1 MTDRPPLPRMDRSN
15 FLSTEPDRVPAAL
28 QDAARLMTTTS
39 AEECLEQLLPQ
50 RASASTISSL
60 VSGIDHVGFM
70 ASPEEEGTLDSAAA
84 EAGFG
89 SNGHTFPSTI
99 LTRQL
104 AELAG
109 RTVPATIFE
118 ALAADPDRGSLRV
131 EVAIPRGIE
140 PNVLDDW
147 IRQGIGAHVAFGVS
161 SPARFGELGE
171 LVEAQGFRSPVS
183 LQGRPCTNPAA
194 GVTSL
199 FFDRRP
205 AEPLGLEFCHYA

>member
-1 MTDRPPLPRMDRSN
+1 
-15 FLSTEPDRVPAAL
+15 
-28 QDAARLMTTTS
+28 MTTTS

-50 RASASTISSL
+50 PASASAISSL

-70 ASPEEEGTLDSAAA
+70 AAPEDEGALNSAAA

-89 SNGHTFPSTI
+89 SDGHTFPSTI

-109 RTVPATIFE
+109 RAVPTTIFE

-140 PNVLDDW
+140 RNALDDW
-147 IRQGIGAHVAFGVS
+147 IRQGIGAHLAFGVS
-161 SPARFGELGE
+161 SPARFGVLGE
-171 LVEAQGFRSPVS
+171 LVEAQGFRSPGS
-183 LQGRPCTNPAA
+183 LQGRPCTNPAS

-205 AEPLGLEFCHYA
+205 EEPLGLEFCHYA

>member
-1 MTDRPPLPRMDRSN
+1 
-15 FLSTEPDRVPAAL
+15 
-28 QDAARLMTTTS
+28 MTTTS

-70 ASPEEEGTLDSAAA
+70 AAPEDEGALDSAAA

-89 SNGHTFPSTI
+89 SDGHAFPSTI

-104 AELAG
+104 AQLAG
-109 RTVPATIFE
+109 RTVPTTIFE
-118 ALAADPDRGSLRV
+118 ALAGDPDGGSLRV

-140 PNVLDDW
+140 RNVLDDW
-147 IRQGIGAHVAFGVS
+147 IRQGIGAHLAFGVS
-161 SPARFGELGE
+161 SPAHFGELIE
-171 LVEAQGFRSPVS
+171 LVEAQGFRSPAS
-183 LQGRPCTNPAA
+183 LQGDPCTNPASR
-194 GVTSL
+194 VTSL

-205 AEPLGLEFCHYA
+205 AEPLGLEFCHYAAQ

>member
-1 MTDRPPLPRMDRSN
+1 
-15 FLSTEPDRVPAAL
+15 
-28 QDAARLMTTTS
+28 MTTTS

-60 VSGIDHVGFM
+60 VSGIDHVGFI
-70 ASPEEEGTLDSAAA
+70 AAPEDEGALESAAA

-104 AELAG
+104 AQLAG
-109 RTVPATIFE
+109 RTVPTTIFE
-118 ALAADPDRGSLRV
+118 ALVADPDRGTLRV

-140 PNVLDDW
+140 RDFLDDW
-147 IRQGIGAHVAFGVS
+147 IRRGIGAHLAFGVS
-161 SPARFGELGE
+161 SPAQFGVLGE
-171 LVEAQGFRSPVS
+171 LVEAQGFRSPSS
-183 LQGRPCTNPAA
+183 LQGHPCTNPAS

>member
-1 MTDRPPLPRMDRSN
+1 
-15 FLSTEPDRVPAAL
+15 
-28 QDAARLMTTTS
+28 MTTTS

-50 RASASTISSL
+50 RALASTITSL

-70 ASPEEEGTLDSAAA
+70 AAPKDEEALDLAAA

-104 AELAG
+104 AQLAG
-109 RTVPATIFE
+109 RRVPTTIFE

-140 PNVLDDW
+140 RNALDDW
-147 IRQGIGAHVAFGVS
+147 IRQGIGAHLAFGVN
-161 SPARFGELGE
+161 SPARFDELGE
-171 LVEAQGFRSPVS
+171 LVETQGFRSPAS
-183 LQGRPCTNPAA
+183 LQGHPCTNPAS
-194 GVTSL
+194 GVTSV

>member
-1 MTDRPPLPRMDRSN
+1 
-15 FLSTEPDRVPAAL
+15 
-28 QDAARLMTTTS
+28 MTTTS

-50 RASASTISSL
+50 RAWASTVSSL

-70 ASPEEEGTLDSAAA
+70 ATPEDERTLDSAAA

-89 SNGHTFPSTI
+89 SDGHSFPSTI

-104 AELAG
+104 AQLAG
-109 RTVPATIFE
+109 GTVPTTIFE
-118 ALAADPDRGSLRV
+118 ALAADQDCRSLRV

-140 PNVLDDW
+140 RSVLDDW

-171 LVEAQGFRSPVS
+171 LVEAQGFRSPAS
-183 LQGRPCTNPAA
+183 LQGHRCTNPAS

-205 AEPLGLEFCHYA
+205 AEPLGLEFCHYS

>member
-1 MTDRPPLPRMDRSN
+1 MR
-15 FLSTEPDRVPAAL
+15 
-28 QDAARLMTTTS
+28 TTS

-50 RASASTISSL
+50 RASASTIGSL

-70 ASPEEEGTLDSAAA
+70 AAPEDEGTLDSTAA

-89 SNGHTFPSTI
+89 SDGHSFPSTI
-99 LTRQL
+99 LTRQH
-104 AELAG
+104 AQ
-109 RTVPATIFE
+109 
-118 ALAADPDRGSLRV
+118 LAADPDRGTLRV

-140 PNVLDDW
+140 RNVLDGW
-147 IRQGIGAHVAFGVS
+147 IRQGIGAHLAFGVS

-171 LVEAQGFRSPVS
+171 LVEAQGFRSPAS
-183 LQGRPCTNPAA
+183 LHGHPCTNPAS
-194 GVTSL
+194 GVTSR

>member
-1 MTDRPPLPRMDRSN
+1 MM
-15 FLSTEPDRVPAAL
+15 
-28 QDAARLMTTTS
+28 TTS

-60 VSGIDHVGFM
+60 VLGIDHVGFM
-70 ASPEEEGTLDSAAA
+70 AAPEDEGALDSAAA

-104 AELAG
+104 ARLAG
-109 RTVPATIFE
+109 RTVPTTIFE
-118 ALAADPDRGSLRV
+118 VLADDPDRGALRV
-131 EVAIPRGIE
+131 EVAIPRGVE
-140 PNVLDDW
+140 RNVLDDW
-147 IRQGIGAHVAFGVS
+147 IRQGIGAHLAFGVS
-161 SPARFGELGE
+161 SPVRFGELGE
-171 LVEAQGFRSPVS
+171 LVEAQGFRSPAS
-183 LQGRPCTNPAA
+183 LQGQPCTNPAS

>member
-1 MTDRPPLPRMDRSN
+1 
-15 FLSTEPDRVPAAL
+15 
-28 QDAARLMTTTS
+28 MTTTS
-39 AEECLEQLLPQ
+39 AEECFEQLLPQ
-50 RASASTISSL
+50 RAWASTVSSL
-60 VSGIDHVGFM
+60 VSGIDHVGFI
-70 ASPEEEGTLDSAAA
+70 AAPEDEGTLDSAAA

-89 SNGHTFPSTI
+89 PDGHSFPSTI

-104 AELAG
+104 AQLAG
-109 RTVPATIFE
+109 GAVPTTIFE
-118 ALAADPDRGSLRV
+118 ALGADPDRGSLRV

-140 PNVLDDW
+140 RNVLDDW
-147 IRQGIGAHVAFGVS
+147 IRQGIGAHLAFGVS

-171 LVEAQGFRSPVS
+171 MVKAQGFQSPAS
-183 LQGRPCTNPAA
+183 LQGHPCTNPAA

>member
-1 MTDRPPLPRMDRSN
+1 MTS
-15 FLSTEPDRVPAAL
+15 
-28 QDAARLMTTTS
+28 TS

-70 ASPEEEGTLDSAAA
+70 ATPKDEGALNSAAA

-89 SNGHTFPSTI
+89 SDGHTFPSTI

-104 AELAG
+104 AQLAG
-109 RTVPATIFE
+109 RTVPTTIFE
-118 ALAADPDRGSLRV
+118 ALAADPHRGSLRI

-140 PNVLDDW
+140 RNALDDW
-147 IRQGIGAHVAFGVS
+147 IRQGIGAHLAFGVS
-161 SPARFGELGE
+161 SPARFGVLEELM
-171 LVEAQGFRSPVS
+171 EAQGFRSPAS
-183 LQGRPCTNPAA
+183 LQGDPCTNPAS

>member
-1 MTDRPPLPRMDRSN
+1 
-15 FLSTEPDRVPAAL
+15 
-28 QDAARLMTTTS
+28 TTS
-39 AEECLEQLLPQ
+39 AEECLEQLMP
-50 RASASTISSL
+50 RRGSASTISWL

-70 ASPEEEGTLDSAAA
+70 AAPEDEEALDSAAA

-109 RTVPATIFE
+109 RAVPTTIFE
-118 ALAADPDRGSLRV
+118 AMATSSDGGSLRV

-140 PNVLDDW
+140 RDFLDDW
-147 IRQGIGAHVAFGVS
+147 IRRGIGAHLAFGVS
-161 SPARFGELGE
+161 SPARLGELGE
-171 LVEAQGFRSPVS
+171 LVEAQGFRSPAS
-183 LQGRPCTNPAA
+183 LRGHLCTNPAS

-199 FFDRRP
+199 
-205 AEPLGLEFCHYA
+205 